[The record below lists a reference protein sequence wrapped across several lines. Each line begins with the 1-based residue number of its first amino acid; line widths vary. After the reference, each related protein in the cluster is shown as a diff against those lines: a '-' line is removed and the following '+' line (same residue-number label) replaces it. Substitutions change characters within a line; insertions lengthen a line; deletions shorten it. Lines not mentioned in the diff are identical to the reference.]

1 MQSHWRHVPKLVL
14 LASVLLVSGCQTIVS
29 HFVLPRQGIRPADYA
44 VRVERNVTMT
54 TADGVRLLADV
65 YRPVAA
71 PSAPTILVR
80 LPYSKSLK
88 NDTSTA
94 VVARF
99 WASRGYSVVIQAS
112 RGRHGSGG
120 DFYPLRD
127 ERRDGIETLQWLARQ
142 PWYDGRLGM
151 WGGSAFGYTQ
161 WAVADQRDPGPS
173 AFAIQIASSHFY
185 DMFYPGGAFSLE
197 SALYWAVRSR
207 GTGDA
212 QPARATLDRGEN
224 GFPLIAADD
233 RAVGDIGF
241 FNDWANH
248 PQNDAYWEG
257 IDGVQRARDIQ
268 APVLLMAGWSDP
280 FLPSQLRDFET
291 IRTQADPRVGA
302 ESRLIIGPWTHADTI
317 RFPDGYRA
325 DDYRPASLASSIPWF
340 DYLLLGRPADPSLI
354 APVQIFVM
362 GENVWRDEKEW
373 PLARAVPTK
382 YYLRSAGHAN
392 SSNGDGKLSLEPPND
407 EEPAD
412 SYVYDPSD
420 PVPTRGG
427 AMLGPA
433 AGIREQNDI
442 EARKDVL
449 VYSTEPLAFG
459 LEVTGPLTV
468 TLQVDTTAA
477 NTDFTAKLVDVY
489 PDGKAYN
496 VSDGVLRRSYQHA
509 AEEGA
514 APQEISIELWP
525 TSTLFLPGHRIRLE
539 ISSSNFPR
547 YDRNT
552 NTGGNPATDISPKMA
567 TQVVHHSRAHPSWI
581 VLPVVP
587 R

>member
-1 MQSHWRHVPKLVL
+1 MQSHWRHVANLVL
-14 LASVLLVSGCQTIVS
+14 LVPGLLVSGCQTIVS
-29 HFVLPRQGIRPADYA
+29 HFVLPRQGIRPAEYA
-44 VRVERNVTMT
+44 VGVERNVTMT
-54 TADGVRLLADV
+54 TADGVRLLSDV
-65 YRPVAA
+65 YRPVDA

-94 VVARF
+94 VIGRF

-127 ERRDGIETLQWLARQ
+127 ERRDGIETLHWLARQ

-173 AFAIQIASSHFY
+173 AFAIQIASSRFY

-197 SALYWAVRSR
+197 SALYWALRSR

-212 QPARATLDRGEN
+212 PPARATLDRGEN

-248 PQNDAYWEG
+248 PQNDSYWEA

-280 FLPSQLRDFET
+280 FLPGQLRDFET
-291 IRTQADPRVGA
+291 IRAKGDPLVAA
-302 ESRLIIGPWTHADTI
+302 ESRLIIGPWTHADAI
-317 RFPDGYRA
+317 RFPDGSRA

-362 GENVWRDEKEW
+362 GENVWRNEKEW

-392 SSNGDGKLSLEPPND
+392 SSNGDGNLSLDPPND

-412 SYVYDPSD
+412 SYVYDPRD

-459 LEVTGPLTV
+459 IEVTGPLTV

-496 VSDGVLRRSYQHA
+496 VSDGVLRRSYRQA

-525 TSTLFLPGHRIRLE
+525 TSILFRPGHRIRVE

-552 NTGGNPATDISPKMA
+552 NTGGNLATDISPKTA
-567 TQVVHHSRAHPSWI
+567 TQVVHHSRAHPSSI
-581 VLPVVP
+581 LLPVVP

>member
-1 MQSHWRHVPKLVL
+1 ML
-14 LASVLLVSGCQTIVS
+14 LLVGGCEAIVR
-29 HFVLPRQGIRPADYA
+29 HFVLPRQGIRPAEFA
-44 VRVERNVTMT
+44 VSVERDVSMT
-54 TADGVRLLADV
+54 TSDGVRLLADV
-65 YRPVAA
+65 YRPVVG
-71 PSAPTILVR
+71 PDVPTILVR

-99 WASRGYSVVIQAS
+99 WASRGYAVVIQAS
-112 RGRHGSGG
+112 RGRHGSAG

-127 ERRDGIETLQWLARQ
+127 ERRDGIETLHWLARQ

-173 AFAIQIASSHFY
+173 AYAIQIASSHFY
-185 DMFYPGGAFSLE
+185 EMFYPGGAFSLE
-197 SALYWAVRSR
+197 SALYWAVRSHGSEDVR
-207 GTGDA
+207 PT
-212 QPARATLDRGEN
+212 RRTLDRGES

-233 RAVGDIGF
+233 RAVGEIEF
-241 FNDWANH
+241 FNDWASH
-248 PQNDAYWEG
+248 PQNDAYWEA

-291 IRTQADPRVGA
+291 IRAKADPRVA
-302 ESRLIIGPWTHADTI
+302 AASRLIVGPWTHADTI
-317 RFPDGYRA
+317 RFPDGHRA
-325 DDYRPASLASSIPWF
+325 GEYRPASLASSIPWF
-340 DYLLLGRPADPSLI
+340 DHLLLGRPLDPSLS
-354 APVQIFVM
+354 APVRIFVM
-362 GENVWRDEKEW
+362 GENVWRDEQEW
-373 PLARAVPTK
+373 PLARARPTK

-392 SSNGDGKLSLEPPND
+392 SSNGDGMLSLDLPND

-412 SYVYDPSD
+412 SYVYDPGD

-427 AMLGPA
+427 AMLGPG
-433 AGIREQNDI
+433 AGMREQNDI

-449 VYSTEPLAFG
+449 VYSTEPLASG
-459 LEVTGPLTV
+459 VEVTGPLTV
-468 TLQVDTTAA
+468 TLHVDTTAA
-477 NTDFTAKLVDVY
+477 NTDFTAKLVDVD

-496 VSDGVLRRSYQHA
+496 VSDGVLRRSYRHA

-514 APQEISIELWP
+514 APHEISIELWP
-525 TSTLFLPGHRIRLE
+525 TSILFLPGHRIRVE

-552 NTGGNPATDISPKMA
+552 NTGDNPATDISPTVA
-567 TQVVHHSRAHPSWI
+567 TQVVHHSRAHPSLI
-581 VLPVVP
+581 LLPVVP

>member
-1 MQSHWRHVPKLVL
+1 MPSHWRHAPNLVL
-14 LASVLLVSGCQTIVS
+14 LASVLLVGGCQAIAS
-29 HFVLPRQGIRPADYA
+29 YFVLPRQGIRPAEYA
-44 VRVERNVTMT
+44 VHVERNVTMT
-54 TADGVRLLADV
+54 TSDGVRLLAEV
-65 YRPVAA
+65 YRPVDA
-71 PSAPTILVR
+71 PSTPTILVR

-88 NDTSTA
+88 SDTSTA
-94 VVARF
+94 VVGRF

-120 DFYPLRD
+120 EFYPLRD
-127 ERRDGIETLQWLARQ
+127 ERRDGIEALHWLARQ
-142 PWYDGRLGM
+142 LWYDGRLGM

-212 QPARATLDRGEN
+212 QPARHTLDRGEK

-241 FNDWANH
+241 FNDWVNH
-248 PQNDAYWEG
+248 PQNDAYWEA
-257 IDGVQRARDIQ
+257 IDGVERARDIQ

-280 FLPSQLRDFET
+280 FLPGQLRDFET
-291 IRTQADPRVGA
+291 IRAKADPRVAA
-302 ESRLIIGPWTHADTI
+302 ESRLIIGPWTHADAI
-317 RFPDGYRA
+317 RFPDGSRA

-340 DYLLLGRPADPSLI
+340 DHLLLGRPADSSLI

-382 YYLRSAGHAN
+382 YYLRSAGNAN
-392 SSNGDGKLSLEPPND
+392 SSIGDGKLSLDPPDD

-412 SYVYDPSD
+412 SYVYDPRD

-433 AGIREQNDI
+433 AGMREQNDI

-459 LEVTGPLTV
+459 VEVTGPLTV
-468 TLQVDTTAA
+468 TLHVDTTAA

-489 PDGKAYN
+489 PDGKAHN

-509 AEEGA
+509 AEQGA
-514 APQEISIELWP
+514 APQVISIELWP
-525 TSTLFLPGHRIRLE
+525 TSMLFRPGHRIRVE

-552 NTGGNPATDISPKMA
+552 NTGSNPATDISPKVA
-567 TQVVHHSRAHPSWI
+567 TQVVHHSRAHPSSI
-581 VLPVVP
+581 LLPVVP